1 MNFKGG
7 DFSTG
12 EMGNFHPAL
21 TIVAKRTQLTTVT
34 SVTCARASER
44 HEEMSGFGK
53 SPVGPNL
60 SGVSTG
66 TQIWIFYSK

>member
-21 TIVAKRTQLTTVT
+21 T
-34 SVTCARASER
+34 
-44 HEEMSGFGK
+44 GFSK
-53 SPVGPNL
+53 HTENNPLVIIKEPV
-60 SGVSTG
+60 
-66 TQIWIFYSK
+66 

>member
-21 TIVAKRTQLTTVT
+21 TIMSTEFIHRSAATCKKR
-34 SVTCARASER
+34 
-44 HEEMSGFGK
+44 
-53 SPVGPNL
+53 
-60 SGVSTG
+60 
-66 TQIWIFYSK
+66 